1 MVNNIIIRKAGIDDF
16 EQIHRIVMQVHNL
29 HLKNRRD
36 IYKDVN
42 PLTIDEFKED
52 ITSDNKLYL
61 VAESNENVVGICF
74 STIKIITDNRILNDK
89 KIVYIE
95 NICVDV
101 NERKK
106 GIGKML
112 YNETIKIAKN
122 IKANSIELM
131 VWKFNEEAINF
142 YKNLGMEIKNI
153 RFEKKLC
160 NFNGFFV

>member
-153 RFEKKLC
+153 SFEKKIM
-160 NFNGFFV
+160 

>member
-1 MVNNIIIRKAGIDDF
+1 MVHHLILRNAGIDAFD
-16 EQIHRIVMQVHNL
+16 QIHRIVMQVHNL

-42 PLTIDEFKED
+42 PLTIDEFQED
-52 ITSDNKLYL
+52 ITSDNKLSL

-153 RFEKKLC
+153 RFEKKIM
-160 NFNGFFV
+160 

>member
-29 HLKNRRD
+29 HLKNRRE

-153 RFEKKLC
+153 RFEKK
-160 NFNGFFV
+160 NYVI

>member
-160 NFNGFFV
+160 NFIDSFV

>member
-29 HLKNRRD
+29 HLKNRRE

-153 RFEKKLC
+153 RFEKKIM
-160 NFNGFFV
+160 

>member
-153 RFEKKLC
+153 RFEKK
-160 NFNGFFV
+160 NYVI

>member
-95 NICVDV
+95 N
-101 NERKK
+101 N
-106 GIGKML
+106 
-112 YNETIKIAKN
+112 
-122 IKANSIELM
+122 
-131 VWKFNEEAINF
+131 
-142 YKNLGMEIKNI
+142 
-153 RFEKKLC
+153 
-160 NFNGFFV
+160 

>member
-89 KIVYIE
+89 KIVYSE

-153 RFEKKLC
+153 RFEKKIM
-160 NFNGFFV
+160 

>member
-16 EQIHRIVMQVHNL
+16 EQTHRIVMQVHNL

-74 STIKIITDNRILNDK
+74 STIKIITDNRIINDK

-153 RFEKKLC
+153 RFEKKIM
-160 NFNGFFV
+160 